1 LRPRRL
7 SVSDIA
13 RLMAN
18 PYAVYA
24 RHILALHALDPLAA
38 EPGRADEGRILH
50 RVLHSFARR
59 HPAALPADA
68 AAELL
73 AIFDERVAEYGE
85 NARIA
90 AFWRPRLE
98 RFARWFEATEPQR
111 RGEAQTHAEAAG
123 ELTVAA
129 PAGPFTLRCT
139 ADRIDVMP
147 DGSVA
152 IYDYR
157 TGSGQEKDVTDFT
170 APQLGLQALIAQEGG
185 FRAVRGERRVAKL
198 AWLLAKGEE
207 GGEEKLYGRQ
217 DLDTLAE
224 DARNRLTA
232 LLTHFDDE
240 TTPYTAMR
248 RGGFKTA
255 YRFDDYA
262 HLARVE
268 EWSGVSEEG

>member
-1 LRPRRL
+1 
-7 SVSDIA
+7 
-13 RLMAN
+13 
-18 PYAVYA
+18 
-24 RHILALHALDPLAA
+24 
-38 EPGRADEGRILH
+38 
-50 RVLHSFARR
+50 
-59 HPAALPADA
+59 
-68 AAELL
+68 
-73 AIFDERVAEYGE
+73 
-85 NARIA
+85 
-90 AFWRPRLE
+90 
-98 RFARWFEATEPQR
+98 
-111 RGEAQTHAEAAG
+111 
-123 ELTVAA
+123 
-129 PAGPFTLRCT
+129 
-139 ADRIDVMP
+139 MP